1 MPSDVHRGC
10 AQILTWGKRHTGG
23 LSQTGFIEYGKR
35 HSTPE
40 QTKTPMKNLSLVLPL
55 LAAMF
60 IQSPAS
66 AQAQQSVAGLP
77 RPALAQ
83 TNRAIRFD
91 AAIGKSEGSLVL
103 PLASEAD
110 LAQRS
115 AGLDDVTRAGI
126 SAALRTGNF
135 KYAPGSSLSLRGVGP
150 WRRVLIVGL
159 RDKPGEAAFQT
170 AGAATGRALMRETGE
185 VTILAAGLNPA
196 QTADLATGIGLGE
209 YRADIYGT
217 VDRQPSATDAV
228 TVIADDPAGAR
239 QLFATQGE
247 HLVKALTWTRDI
259 SNEPAN
265 VVYPE
270 SFVERARKVFSG
282 LAGVQIEVLDTAAME
297 RLGMGSLL
305 GVGRGSQRAP
315 RMLIIRYTGA
325 SAAAHA
331 PVVLVGKGIT
341 FDTGGISLKPGASM
355 GDMKFDMS
363 GAASVTGAVLS
374 LAGSRAPVNVVAI
387 AALAENMPDGAAI
400 RPGDILR
407 AMNGRTIEIVSTDAE
422 GRLVL
427 ADALAWADAELKPA
441 AIVDVA
447 TLTGAIVTAL
457 GDDYAG
463 LFSRDDALAGQ
474 IQAAGKMTGEAI
486 WRMPLH
492 DSYAKDLASDY
503 ADLKNGGSGP
513 GGGIGAHFI
522 GEFVSKQTPWA
533 HIDIAGVAWGKAN
546 DTGPAGSTGW
556 GVRLL
561 DRFVRD
567 FTPVAA
573 AGE

>member
-1 MPSDVHRGC
+1 
-10 AQILTWGKRHTGG
+10 
-23 LSQTGFIEYGKR
+23 
-35 HSTPE
+35 
-40 QTKTPMKNLSLVLPL
+40 MKNLL
-55 LAAMF
+55 LALPFLAASL
-60 IQSPAS
+60 IQLPAN
-66 AQAQQSVAGLP
+66 AQTQQSVAGLP
-77 RPALAQ
+77 QPAAAQ

-91 AAIGKSEGSLVL
+91 AAIGKAEGSLVL
-103 PLASEAD
+103 PLASVAD
-110 LAQRS
+110 LTRHS

-126 SAALRTGNF
+126 SDALRTGDF
-135 KYAPGSSLSLRGVGP
+135 KYASGSSLSLRGVGP
-150 WRRVLIVGL
+150 WRRVLVVGL
-159 RDKPGEAAFQT
+159 GDKPGAAAFQT
-170 AGAATGRALMRETGE
+170 AGAAIGRALMREPDG
-185 VTILAAGLNPA
+185 VTILAAGLSPA
-196 QTADLATGIGLGE
+196 QAADLATGIGIGE

-217 VDRQPSATDAV
+217 VDRKRSVTDAV
-228 TVIADDPAGAR
+228 TIVADDPAAASR
-239 QLFATQGE
+239 LFATQGE
-247 HLVKALTWTRDI
+247 PLVKAIAWTRDI

-270 SFVERARKVFSG
+270 SFVERTRKAFSG
-282 LAGVQIEVLDTAAME
+282 LAGVRIEVLDTVAME
-297 RLGMGSLL
+297 RLGMGSIL
-305 GVGRGSQRAP
+305 GVGRGSQRPP
-315 RMLIIRYTGA
+315 RMLIVRYSGA
-325 SAAAHA
+325 SAAGRA
-331 PVVLVGKGIT
+331 PVVLIGKGIT
-341 FDTGGISLKPGASM
+341 FDSGGISLKPGANM

-407 AMNGRTIEIVSTDAE
+407 AMNGRTIEIISTDAE

-463 LFSRDDALAGQ
+463 LFSRDNALAGQ
-474 IQAAGKMTGEAI
+474 IEAAGKSTGEAI

-492 DSYAKDLASDY
+492 DSYAKDFASDY
-503 ADLKNGGSGP
+503 ADLKNGGGSP

-533 HIDIAGVAWGKAN
+533 HLDIAGVAWGKAN

-567 FTPVAA
+567 FMPVDAA
-573 AGE
+573 VGGSRQ